1 MSIFSSCCIIDD
13 DEFFSISS
21 KKVLK
26 QFDFSDNI
34 LYYTGGQEA
43 LNGLIGLLVENM
55 PLPTIIFLDLNMPR
69 RDGWSFLEEFQDLPE
84 NKIAHVQIYII
95 SSFISPEL
103 MKKAKKYSVVKDYIV
118 KPLTDSAVKKIIDS
132 QELE

>member
-21 KKVLK
+21 KRVLK
-26 QFDFSDNI
+26 QFDFSENI

-43 LNGLIGLLVENM
+43 LNGLIGLLVENI
-55 PLPTIIFLDLNMPR
+55 PLPNIIFLDLNMPR

-84 NKIAHVQIYII
+84 DKIAHVQIYIT

-103 MKKAKKYSVVKDYIV
+103 IEKAKNYKLVKDYIV
-118 KPLTDSAVKKIIDS
+118 KPLTESAVKKIIDS
-132 QELE
+132 QDLQ

>member
-21 KKVLK
+21 KRVLK
-26 QFDFSDNI
+26 QFDFSDNV

-43 LNGLIGLLVENM
+43 LNGLIGLLVENI

-84 NKIAHVQIYII
+84 DKIAHVQIYIT

-103 MKKAKKYSVVKDYIV
+103 MKKAKNYSVVKDYIV
-118 KPLTDSAVKKIIDS
+118 KPLTVSAVKKIIDS
-132 QELE
+132 Q

>member
-21 KKVLK
+21 KRVLK

-43 LNGLIGLLVENM
+43 LNGLIGLLVENIS
-55 PLPTIIFLDLNMPR
+55 LPTIIFLDLNMPR

-84 NKIAHVQIYII
+84 DKIAHVQVYIT
-95 SSFISPEL
+95 SSFISPVLLE
-103 MKKAKKYSVVKDYIV
+103 KAKNYSVVKDYIV
-118 KPLTDSAVKKIIDS
+118 KPLTENAIKKIIDS

>member
-21 KKVLK
+21 KRVLK
-26 QFDFSDNI
+26 QFDFSDNV

-43 LNGLIGLLVENM
+43 LNGLIGLLVENI

-84 NKIAHVQIYII
+84 DKIAHVQIYIT

-103 MKKAKKYSVVKDYIV
+103 MKKAKNYSVVKDYIV

-132 QELE
+132 Q

>member
-21 KKVLK
+21 KRVLK
-26 QFDFSDNI
+26 QFDFSDNV

-43 LNGLIGLLVENM
+43 LNGLIGLLVENI

-84 NKIAHVQIYII
+84 DKIAHVQIYIT
-95 SSFISPEL
+95 SSF
-103 MKKAKKYSVVKDYIV
+103 
-118 KPLTDSAVKKIIDS
+118 
-132 QELE
+132 Q

>member
-13 DEFFSISS
+13 DEFFSITS
-21 KKVLK
+21 KRVLK

-43 LNGLIGLLVENM
+43 LNSLIGLLVENI

-84 NKIAHVQIYII
+84 DKIAHVQIYIT

-103 MKKAKKYSVVKDYIV
+103 MKKAKNYSVVKDYIV
-118 KPLTDSAVKKIIDS
+118 KPLTESAVKKIIDS

>member
-21 KKVLK
+21 KRVLK
-26 QFDFSDNI
+26 QFDFSDNV

-43 LNGLIGLLVENM
+43 LNGLIGLLVENI

-84 NKIAHVQIYII
+84 DKIAHVQIYIT

-103 MKKAKKYSVVKDYIV
+103 MKKAKNYSMVKDYIV

-132 QELE
+132 Q